1 MSPNPHAVG
10 INLTAILLATVIS
23 VVFANIRAERR
34 GPAPRTLGGAVLDDR
49 LALFLMLLASF
60 LILSIVPDL
69 LDRQTLWTRLFY
81 RS

>member
-10 INLTAILLATVIS
+10 INLTAILLTTVIS

-34 GPAPRTLGGAVLDDR
+34 GPTPRTLGATVLDDR
-49 LALFLMLLASF
+49 LTVFLMLLASF
-60 LILSIVPDL
+60 LILSIVLDF